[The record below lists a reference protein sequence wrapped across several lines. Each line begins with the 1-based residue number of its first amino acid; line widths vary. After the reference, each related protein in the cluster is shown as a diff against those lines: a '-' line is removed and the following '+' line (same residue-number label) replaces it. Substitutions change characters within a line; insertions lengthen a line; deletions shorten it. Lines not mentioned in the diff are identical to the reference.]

1 MPEIVLNNDEKEIH
15 LRDYLRIINKRKGT
29 IITFFLLTLIV
40 VIIATFTE
48 TPLYKATTDVM
59 IERNTSDSL
68 TSNYRYTPY
77 DPEFLET
84 QHQLIQSAAVVEKV
98 VQSLNPD
105 KIYDTFLHEK
115 KKKVSYIHS
124 FSSWLYNIYL
134 SFKEMVGIKKIVS
147 SSTGLVSKTILP
159 EKAVPLTKA
168 QILEN
173 IIKAGISVEPVAN
186 SRVVRIGFV
195 SDNPALAMKVANSV
209 AKAYIEELVD
219 MQMEVSQYS
228 IEWMSKKA
236 ASQRKKLEASEQA
249 LYNYKKKHAI
259 VTVENRL
266 TILPQ
271 RLSELSQSLTKA
283 ETKRKELFAV
293 YNQVKNIKRKKDLE
307 TIPAI
312 VANPSVD
319 SINKKILIA
328 DQKISELSK
337 KYGYKHPKM
346 ITAVNELR
354 TLKKKK
360 YKVLQDAV
368 QTIKNQYQLAVANE
382 KSLKDLLGQT
392 KFQAEKLEEKSI
404 QLGMLKRKV
413 DTNRYLYEALIK
425 KIKEKGITEKS
436 QTVNVWVIE
445 KAQLPRFP
453 AKPKKM
459 RNILLGI
466 ILGLFGGTGCAFF
479 LEYLDNTIKTPE
491 DVEEKF
497 NIPVLCTIDL
507 FKDRGKDKNTTI
519 VDNVLNNSSS
529 LIAESFK
536 GLRTSVFLS
545 VPKNPP
551 KSLLITSM
559 IPGEG
564 KSSVAACLAASV
576 AQAGKRT
583 LLIDADM
590 RRSTQHRKFNLENN
604 AGLSSMLAGVSKKE
618 ESIHLNVFDNFD
630 LVTSGPIPPNPSEL
644 LSSAVMENMLEEFS
658 ASYDMI
664 IIDSPPLASVTD
676 PLILSQNVDGV
687 IIVAW
692 SGKTTNEILKKGI
705 KQLAEVHAPITGVV
719 LNRFSAK
726 KSGYYYN
733 YGDYYY
739 SSES

>member
-1 MPEIVLNNDEKEIH
+1 MPENFVDSDEKEIH
-15 LRDYLRIINKRKGT
+15 LRDYFRIINKRKGT

-40 VIIATFTE
+40 VIIATFTA

-59 IERNTSDSL
+59 LERNTSDSL
-68 TSNYRYTPY
+68 TSNYSYTPY

-98 VQSLNPD
+98 VQSLNPE
-105 KIYDTFLHEK
+105 KIYDSFFHK
-115 KKKVSYIHS
+115 KEKKVSYINNFLH
-124 FSSWLYNIYL
+124 WLKDIYL
-134 SFKEMVGIKKIVS
+134 SIKEMLGINKLLS
-147 SSTGLVSKTILP
+147 SSTGVVTKEISS
-159 EKAVPLTKA
+159 EKPVPLTKA

-173 IIKAGISVEPVAN
+173 VIKAGISVEPVAN
-186 SRVVRIGFV
+186 SRIVKIGFI

-236 ASQRKKLEASEQA
+236 ASQRKKLEDSEQA

-266 TILPQ
+266 TVLPQ
-271 RLSELSQSLTKA
+271 RLAELSQSLTKA

-293 YNQVKNIKRKKDLE
+293 YSQIKNIKKEQLE

-312 VANPSVD
+312 VANTSVD
-319 SINKKILIA
+319 SINKKILLA

-346 ITAVNELR
+346 ITAVNELKG
-354 TLKKKK
+354 LKKKK

-382 KSLKDLLGQT
+382 NALKDLLGQT
-392 KFQAEKLEEKSI
+392 KFQAETLEEKSI
-404 QLGMLKRKV
+404 QLGMLQRKV
-413 DTNRYLYEALIK
+413 DTNKYLYEALVK

-453 AKPKKM
+453 AKPKKS
-459 RNILLGI
+459 RNILLGV
-466 ILGLFGGTGCAFF
+466 ILGLFGGIGCAFF
-479 LEYLDNTIKTPE
+479 LEYLDNTVKTPE

-497 NIPVLCTIDL
+497 NIPVISTIDL
-507 FKDRGKDKNTTI
+507 FKDKKKTI
-519 VDNVLNNSSS
+519 VENVLHDPSS

-536 GLRTSVFLS
+536 GLRTSIFLS
-545 VPKNPP
+545 SANNPP
-551 KSLLITSM
+551 KTLLITSM

-564 KSSVAACLAASV
+564 KSSVAACLALSI
-576 AQAGKRT
+576 AQADKKI

-590 RRSTQHRKFNLENN
+590 RRSSQHKNFNLDNT
-604 AGLSSMLAGVSKKE
+604 AGLSSMLAGLSEKN
-618 ESIHLNVFDNFD
+618 ESINLNISDNFD
-630 LVTSGPIPPNPSEL
+630 LLTAGPIPPNPSEL
-644 LSSAVMENMLEEFS
+644 LSSTRMKDMLTDFS

-664 IIDSPPLASVTD
+664 IIDSPPLVSVTD
-676 PLILSQNVDGV
+676 PLVLSQNVDGV
-687 IIVAW
+687 IIVTWA
-692 SGKTTNEILKKGI
+692 GKTTNEILRKGI
-705 KQLAEVHAPITGVV
+705 KQLKEVHAPVTGVV